1 MESVEGN
8 ITDAHEENALLEAFL
23 MDELLDLQ
31 ADIIGGFKNSK
42 IDIDEAT
49 SALNAI
55 NDELRRRIKSASKY
69 TIAIQHPLIA
79 GFAIQQKTS

>member
-1 MESVEGN
+1 MENIRGN
-8 ITDAHEENALLEAFL
+8 VTDAHEENALLEALL

-31 ADIIGGFKNSK
+31 ADIIEGLKNSK
-42 IDIDEAT
+42 IDLDEAT

-69 TIAIQHPLIA
+69 TIAI
-79 GFAIQQKTS
+79 

>member
-1 MESVEGN
+1 MHKYTYYVIKYNMESVEGN
-8 ITDAHEENALLEAFL
+8 ITDAHEENALLEAL
-23 MDELLDLQ
+23 SMDELLDLQ
-31 ADIIGGFKNSK
+31 ADIIEGLKNSK

-69 TIAIQHPLIA
+69 TIAI
-79 GFAIQQKTS
+79 

>member
-23 MDELLDLQ
+23 MHELLDLQ
-31 ADIIGGFKNSK
+31 ADIIEGLKNSK

-69 TIAIQHPLIA
+69 TIAI
-79 GFAIQQKTS
+79 

>member
-1 MESVEGN
+1 MESVEVN
-8 ITDAHEENALLEAFL
+8 ITDAHEENALLEALL

-31 ADIIGGFKNSK
+31 ADIIEGLKNSK

-69 TIAIQHPLIA
+69 TIAI
-79 GFAIQQKTS
+79 

>member
-8 ITDAHEENALLEAFL
+8 ITDAHEENALLEAL
-23 MDELLDLQ
+23 SMDELLDLQ
-31 ADIIGGFKNSK
+31 ADIIEGLKNSK

-69 TIAIQHPLIA
+69 TIAI
-79 GFAIQQKTS
+79 

>member
-1 MESVEGN
+1 MHKYTYYVIKYNMESVEGN

-31 ADIIGGFKNSK
+31 ADIIEGLKNSK

-69 TIAIQHPLIA
+69 TIAI
-79 GFAIQQKTS
+79 

>member
-8 ITDAHEENALLEAFL
+8 ITDAHEENALLEAL
-23 MDELLDLQ
+23 SMDELLDLQ
-31 ADIIGGFKNSK
+31 ADIIERLKNSK
-42 IDIDEAT
+42 IDIDEAA

-69 TIAIQHPLIA
+69 TIAI
-79 GFAIQQKTS
+79 

>member
-31 ADIIGGFKNSK
+31 ADIIEGLKNSK

-69 TIAIQHPLIA
+69 TIAI
-79 GFAIQQKTS
+79 